1 LLQAL
6 QLASVPRITIT
17 MRKNYGQAFLNMGGG
32 RNSDISAAWP
42 TADFGFMDPAT
53 AVSVLHGDKVKEE
66 PERFQELVS
75 EISKESAP
83 WPLAGLYE
91 SHSVIDPRETRQ
103 FVKDAL
109 RICSDG
115 PRNGVGLHRLSTWP
129 TSY

>member
-1 LLQAL
+1 
-6 QLASVPRITIT
+6 

-75 EISKESAP
+75 EIPKESAP

-91 SHSVIDPRETRQ
+91 SHSVIDPRKTRE

-109 RICSDG
+109 RNCSDG